1 MNFYDLFH
9 SNTTTQTKII
19 NSKNFTYRFLVETL
33 NKYAFKNK
41 KILDIGC
48 GSGTI
53 DFYLAENG
61 SQVLGIDISEK
72 AIEKCKESSRI
83 LKLERNAKFEVI
95 NFPKDSVNQ
104 KFDMIICAEVLEHLK
119 KDRLALEKIKN
130 MLKPKG
136 IVIISVPSVNAPLYK
151 WGLASNFDKQV
162 GHLRR
167 YSVDKLSSM
176 LLDIDLELLETKKIE
191 GLLRNFLFLNR
202 NAGKLIRFLRNYMS
216 DIVTIV
222 DKALIPLL
230 GESNIIIVAKNK
242 KL

>member
-33 NKYAFKNK
+33 TSMLSRIKNFGYWMW
-41 KILDIGC
+41 L
-48 GSGTI
+48 GTI

-130 MLKPKG
+130 MLK
-136 IVIISVPSVNAPLYK
+136 
-151 WGLASNFDKQV
+151 
-162 GHLRR
+162 LR
-167 YSVDKLSSM
+167 V
-176 LLDIDLELLETKKIE
+176 
-191 GLLRNFLFLNR
+191 
-202 NAGKLIRFLRNYMS
+202 
-216 DIVTIV
+216 
-222 DKALIPLL
+222 
-230 GESNIIIVAKNK
+230 
-242 KL
+242 